1 MQYTPLQQ
9 RFSNELNGNL
19 PDLTRMMFPSNDPF
33 AYPNQPMMELDN
45 IQQDQK
51 AQNPFM
57 SPQNMYMSNGN
68 NGPYDNLEGQLFGP
82 LPPYLT
88 QGQAEVNIGNMNV
101 DGMGV
106 GINQPQLDMN
116 VGITPTTQMNFDD
129 IFSGTNED
137 WNNMLASDSGFR
149 L

>member
-1 MQYTPLQQ
+1 
-9 RFSNELNGNL
+9 
-19 PDLTRMMFPSNDPF
+19 MMFPSNDPF

-45 IQQDQK
+45 MQQDQK

-88 QGQAEVNIGNMNV
+88 QGQTDMNMGNLDV
-101 DGMGV
+101 GGMGV

-116 VGITPTTQMNFDD
+116 TGITPTTQMNFDD
-129 IFSGTNED
+129 IFGGHNED
-137 WNNMLASDSGFR
+137 WNSMLASDSGYR